1 MLTLSIII
9 KYLKIQKK
17 FKTLALHNDGSIEMM
32 EYKQKLIL
40 STMFHPE
47 RKSIS
52 QNKVDLIFK
61 NFLRYNENSVFSAGK
76 GTRIFK
82 K

>member
-1 MLTLSIII
+1 
-9 KYLKIQKK
+9 
-17 FKTLALHNDGSIEMM
+17 MM

-40 STMFHPE
+40 SMMFHPE

-61 NFLRYNENSVFSAGK
+61 NFLRYNENSVFSG
-76 GTRIFK
+76 
-82 K
+82 